1 MLGEVVVEEEC
12 LEKVKDE
19 FSGFRSESVDREE
32 KLDVLEDIWA
42 GEKLLFSLDL
52 LSKVIDSLQLIDTV
66 QQVADVFDNLLL
78 LFRQFNLFLERRKGC
93 INFLIICDSALEVIR
108 VDIEQS
114 LRVFGQA
121 YGSDRFRARGNPIVL

>member
-42 GEKLLFSLDL
+42 GKKLLFSLDL

-114 LRVFGQA
+114 LRVLGQA
-121 YGSDRFRARGNPIVL
+121 HGSDRFRARGNPIVL